1 MKLRHGVIDDQPGVP
16 AGTSSQVQT
25 DFQLEGFWLYLVR
38 GVWIGLIL
46 VEVLVII
53 FSLLASG
60 PSLAIC
66 SWTDDTSCA
75 ITPATIQALHHLGIA
90 PESYLI
96 YKFVLALVQ
105 SLVLLTI
112 GAFIFWR
119 KSNQLLCLVASF
131 YFVSIAL
138 WPFFTTRTYPP
149 AVVIGYV
156 YALCIYT
163 AYGYFLVAFPNG
175 RFVPRWSWLLVVLL
189 LVQTILFEIP
199 GPFNL
204 LFWPAPL
211 FIAELVLMYGGLVGV
226 QIYRY
231 VRVSSYSQRQ
241 QTKWVVFGFAGM
253 LGLDLLYGLI
263 GILLPGL
270 AAPVSIYQLINGTLP
285 SITALIFPLSVAIAI
300 QRASLWEIDVLIRR
314 TLVYS
319 ILTVILALLYASLVF
334 VFGSLVRGLLDQQQN
349 PLVIV
354 ASTLV
359 IAALFQP
366 LRHGIQRVIDRRF
379 YRSKYD
385 AAKTLAAFHATL
397 REEVD
402 LNQLREQLLSVV
414 QETMQ
419 PTHVS
424 LWLRESERKSKPTT
438 REEAHL

>member
-16 AGTSSQVQT
+16 VGTSSQVQT
-25 DFQLEGFWLYLVR
+25 DFQLEGIWLYLVR

-53 FSLLASG
+53 ISLLASG
-60 PSLAIC
+60 PTLAIC

-75 ITPATIQALHHLGIA
+75 ITPATIQALHHLGNA

-105 SLVLLTI
+105 SLVLLAI

-119 KSNQLLCLVASF
+119 KSTQLLCLVASF

-263 GILLPGL
+263 GLLMPGL
-270 AAPVSIYQLINGTLP
+270 AAPDSTYQLINGTLP
-285 SITALIFPLSVAIAI
+285 SITSLIFPLSVAIAI
-300 QRASLWEIDVLIRR
+300 QRTSLWDIDVLIRR
-314 TLVYS
+314 TVVYA
-319 ILTVILALLYASLVF
+319 ILTVFLALIYTGLVF
-334 VFGSLVRGLLDQQQN
+334 VFGSLVRGIFNQQQN

-366 LRHGIQRVIDRRF
+366 LRHGIQRLIDRRF
-379 YRSKYD
+379 YRRKYD
-385 AAKTLAAFHATL
+385 AAKTLAAFNATF

-414 QETMQ
+414 QVTMQ

-424 LWLRESERKSKPTT
+424 LWLRESGHKSKPTT
-438 REEAHL
+438 KE

>member
-1 MKLRHGVIDDQPGVP
+1 
-16 AGTSSQVQT
+16 
-25 DFQLEGFWLYLVR
+25 
-38 GVWIGLIL
+38 
-46 VEVLVII
+46 
-53 FSLLASG
+53 
-60 PSLAIC
+60 
-66 SWTDDTSCA
+66 
-75 ITPATIQALHHLGIA
+75 
-90 PESYLI
+90 
-96 YKFVLALVQ
+96 
-105 SLVLLTI
+105 
-112 GAFIFWR
+112 
-119 KSNQLLCLVASF
+119 
-131 YFVSIAL
+131 
-138 WPFFTTRTYPP
+138 
-149 AVVIGYV
+149 
-156 YALCIYT
+156 
-163 AYGYFLVAFPNG
+163 VAFPSG

-231 VRVSSYSQRQ
+231 VRVSNYSQRQ

-263 GILLPGL
+263 GILFPGL
-270 AAPVSIYQLINGTLP
+270 AAPDSIYQLINGTLP

-300 QRASLWEIDVLIRR
+300 QRASLWDIDVLIRR
-314 TLVYS
+314 TVVYT
-319 ILTVILALLYASLVF
+319 ILTVILALIYAGLVF
-334 VFGSLVRGLLDQQQN
+334 VFGSLVRGFLNQQQN

-366 LRHGIQRVIDRRF
+366 LRHGIQRLIDHRF
-379 YRSKYD
+379 YRRKYD
-385 AAKTLAAFHATL
+385 AAKTLAAFNATL

-402 LNQLREQLLSVV
+402 LNRLREQLLSVV

-424 LWLRESERKSKPTT
+424 LWLRESGHTSKPTT
-438 REEAHL
+438 KE